1 MEQLISGAMTMG
13 YVVVGL
19 FFLRFWSKT
28 RDRLFALFS
37 AAFFV
42 LAVQRL
48 ALVLTADIIQDDTV
62 FYVVRLLA
70 YALILA
76 AIVDKNRSSR

>member
-13 YVVVGL
+13 YLVVGL

-48 ALVLTADIIQDDTV
+48 ALALTADIIADDTV

-76 AIVDKNRSSR
+76 AIIDKNRSSR